1 MKSILRL
8 IAGCVLLLS
17 ASAHADGPQIVQYSE
32 FMAQLRMA
40 LAAERV
46 DLARYSKDI
55 EMISS
60 LASRCPASMPWVGFR
75 PKNVVLES
83 IGIVQH
89 EDNYYNTP
97 AGRSCEVQPLGPA
110 HGAYAPK
117 PLISGSEPR
126 KLYVSAAAQ
135 SKIVPPGSD
144 KAAFQI
150 IVFIEPSSQ
159 ASLDK
164 RCVEGGPWNI
174 VLNLCMKLVT
184 NLVVLPQGGVVA
196 SKQRIEEERRVSSH
210 TDIIKILCVPNGP
223 PDFDWKSRPIAP
235 KSFEFIV
242 NPKTLTVSVRGSSP
256 FGTGEYVD
264 GKETTYDPHSGSIQ
278 EVQVSDQSITFGA
291 TTVRSG
297 NRQTSLNTFDR
308 VRNRFL
314 SIGVNH
320 TTILAYCGSTVEVAV
335 ERMASERKERCQ
347 KGRADGEAYS
357 SCWRACMS
365 ERGGP
370 RCVQQCPRLNLDDTS
385 QCD

>member
-1 MKSILRL
+1 
-8 IAGCVLLLS
+8 
-17 ASAHADGPQIVQYSE
+17 
-32 FMAQLRMA
+32 
-40 LAAERV
+40 
-46 DLARYSKDI
+46 
-55 EMISS
+55 
-60 LASRCPASMPWVGFR
+60 MPWVGFR

-184 NLVVLPQGGVVA
+184 NLVVLP
-196 SKQRIEEERRVSSH
+196 REELLRQSSE
-210 TDIIKILCVPNGP
+210 
-223 PDFDWKSRPIAP
+223 SR
-235 KSFEFIV
+235 
-242 NPKTLTVSVRGSSP
+242 
-256 FGTGEYVD
+256 
-264 GKETTYDPHSGSIQ
+264 
-278 EVQVSDQSITFGA
+278 
-291 TTVRSG
+291 
-297 NRQTSLNTFDR
+297 
-308 VRNRFL
+308 
-314 SIGVNH
+314 
-320 TTILAYCGSTVEVAV
+320 
-335 ERMASERKERCQ
+335 RKEEYPRILILLRFFAFQ
-347 KGRADGEAYS
+347 MDRRTLIGKVGQLRRKAS
-357 SCWRACMS
+357 SLSSTLR
-365 ERGGP
+365 R
-370 RCVQQCPRLNLDDTS
+370 
-385 QCD
+385 